1 MALDLYSVQETI
13 EQQSRAETALK
24 FHNELNT
31 KIQECKCGHAPNVP
45 VTQLMERYG
54 KEITVKEVMNKARC
68 SNCGQ
73 KNNFEFRIIYIGG
86 SYDAMLGGTTKP
98 KKPDLI

>member
-1 MALDLYSVQETI
+1 MDMTQLQTI
-13 EQQSRAETALK
+13 SNNHLS
-24 FHNELNT
+24 F
-31 KIQECKCGHAPNVP
+31 ECKCGHAPNVP

-54 KEITVKEVMNKARC
+54 KEITVKEVVKKARC

-98 KKPDLI
+98 KNPDLI